1 MHQIEAVSHHA
12 INTDTSP
19 SLFLDSHSISRWQNT
34 GQWALLTY
42 SNKDRF
48 IAIFFQGTEC
58 HSIHRKAF
66 AKDYLKELKITCF

>member
-19 SLFLDSHSISRWQNT
+19 RLFLDSHSISGWQNT
-34 GQWALLTY
+34 EQTALLTY
-42 SNKDRF
+42 SNKDCF

-58 HSIHRKAF
+58 HSMHCKAF
-66 AKDYLKELKITCF
+66 TKNYLKELKVTCF